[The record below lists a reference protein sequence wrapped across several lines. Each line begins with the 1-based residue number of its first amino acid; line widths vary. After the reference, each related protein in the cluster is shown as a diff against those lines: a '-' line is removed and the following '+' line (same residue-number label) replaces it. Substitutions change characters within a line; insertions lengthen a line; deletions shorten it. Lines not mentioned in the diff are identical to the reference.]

1 MKSSSISKFA
11 QQSLRTEC
19 HLPIL
24 SRRDGS
30 PFMNLLMIAPLCD
43 SRGKIRYFIGA
54 QVDVSGLVQE
64 CYDLESLKRL
74 IIKEDDHN
82 GSVEEA
88 GNDKNSGGSKKD
100 EFQDLSE
107 MLNMQELEIVRRF
120 GGRMHREQEEEVQ
133 ESSGHSANWNKTR
146 LLIHEGSPNCLET
159 FHSIRR
165 PGNGKLSGVYEHY
178 LLVRPYPSL
187 KILFASPS
195 LRVPGILQSSFM
207 SKIGGS
213 SRVREELTQALADG
227 RGVTAKIRW
236 VSKHDL
242 EGRNRWI
249 HCTPLIGC
257 NGAIGVWMVV
267 IVDDE
272 REDTPKK
279 YRTAP
284 PVDPRFGRP
293 IRLREDDQ
301 QSLRSESLRDFAMTH
316 GGRGSTAMDF
326 TSNRPPT
333 AQSTAPSVVNSIS
346 YAGSQ
351 YDLGQ

>member
-1 MKSSSISKFA
+1 
-11 QQSLRTEC
+11 
-19 HLPIL
+19 
-24 SRRDGS
+24 
-30 PFMNLLMIAPLCD
+30 MIAPLCD
-43 SRGKIRYFIGA
+43 SRGTIRYFIGA
-54 QVDVSGLVQE
+54 QVDVSGLVKE

-74 IIKEDDHN
+74 VAIEDHGN
-82 GSVEEA
+82 GIFDEA
-88 GNDKNSGGSKKD
+88 DKGKNDGEVKKD
-100 EFQDLSE
+100 KFQDLSE
-107 MLNMQELEIVRRF
+107 MLNIQELETVRRF

-133 ESSGHSANWNKTR
+133 EVNGNSANWNKTR
-146 LLIHEGSPNCLET
+146 LLIHEGSPDRLKSFQST
-159 FHSIRR
+159 RR
-165 PGNGKLSGVYEHY
+165 PGGGRLSGVYEHY

-187 KILFASPS
+187 NILFASPS
-195 LRVPGILQSSFM
+195 LRVPGILQSPFM

-236 VSKHDL
+236 VSKYHL

-249 HCTPLIGC
+249 HCTPLIGS

-272 REDTPKK
+272 RDDTPTK
-279 YRTAP
+279 YRIAP

-301 QSLRSESLRDFAMTH
+301 QSMISESLRNFAITH
-316 GGRGSTAMDF
+316 GGRE
-326 TSNRPPT
+326 NRPPT
-333 AQSTAPSVVNSIS
+333 ADSVAHSVANSLS
-346 YAGSQ
+346 HAGSQ